1 MIRLFSLA
9 LCLCFLVALPAT
21 AAELLP
27 EDRTAP
33 ADLRNVKAAAIMV
46 YKSERR
52 MDLVDEHGQPIRTYM
67 ISLGKSPVGDKEREG
82 DNRTPEGKYI
92 IDARNL
98 NSKFYK
104 SLRISYPNTSDR
116 WRAKKKGVSPGG
128 DIFIHGLPNGKGW
141 MRWKYNKNE
150 DWTNG
155 CIGVYNYEINEI
167 WSLVDDGTPIFIKP

>member
-1 MIRLFSLA
+1 MIRCFLFTLA
-9 LCLCFLVALPAT
+9 LCLFIAAPAH
-21 AAELLP
+21 AADLLP
-27 EDRTAP
+27 EDRAAP

-52 MDLVDEHGQPIRTYM
+52 MDLVDERGQPIRTYM
-67 ISLGKSPVGDKEREG
+67 ISLGKNPVGDKEREG
-82 DNRTPEGKYI
+82 DNRTPEGKYT
-92 IDARNL
+92 IDTRNV
-98 NSKFYK
+98 NSKFYR
-104 SLRISYPNTSDR
+104 SLRVSYPNPSDR
-116 WRAKKKGVSPGG
+116 ARAKKKGVSPGG